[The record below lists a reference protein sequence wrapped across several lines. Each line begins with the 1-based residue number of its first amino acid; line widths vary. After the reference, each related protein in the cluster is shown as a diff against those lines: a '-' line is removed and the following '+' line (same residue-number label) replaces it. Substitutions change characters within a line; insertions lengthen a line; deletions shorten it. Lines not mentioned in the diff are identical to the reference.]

1 MKEPQMEL
9 IADYIA
15 IVLNNINDKNILIE
29 INNKVRQFISN
40 YPL

>member
-29 INNKVRQFISN
+29 INNKVKEFISN